1 MGKQNLLKT
10 RPVLKWRKWEGIGE
24 NAQEEV
30 DKRKERETKNFQQY
44 HLFGTVVKVDMLK
57 GAPGGVGAVVKE
69 DKTNW

>member
-1 MGKQNLLKT
+1 
-10 RPVLKWRKWEGIGE
+10 
-24 NAQEEV
+24 V